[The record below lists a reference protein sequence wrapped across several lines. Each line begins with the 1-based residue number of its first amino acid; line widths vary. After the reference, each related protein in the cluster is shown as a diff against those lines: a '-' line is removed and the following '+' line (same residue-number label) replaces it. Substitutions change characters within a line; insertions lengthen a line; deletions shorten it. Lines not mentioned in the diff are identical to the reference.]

1 MKIAI
6 ISDIHDN
13 LANLDK
19 FLDWADKQDINVLLC
34 TGDITNN
41 ESLQRLATGFKN
53 NIYLVS
59 GNQELYDPS
68 DLEPENIHFLGRT
81 GIVTLAGHK
90 IGLCHEPYLIH
101 ELLEKRPDLDIVFYG
116 HTHKP
121 WIETQG
127 DIKIVNPGTL
137 GGMFQK
143 ATFAFW
149 EPDKKNIELKI
160 LELIK

>member
-41 ESLQRLATGFKN
+41 ETLQKLATGFKN

-59 GNQELYDPS
+59 GNQELYDPIY
-68 DLEPENIHFLGRT
+68 LEAENIHFLGRT
-81 GIVTLAGHK
+81 GIVTLAGNK

-101 ELLEKRPDLDIVFYG
+101 ELLEKRPDLDIIFYG

-121 WIETQG
+121 WMKPRETLRLLILVPWEGFSKKLLLLFGSQ
-127 DIKIVNPGTL
+127 IRKTL
-137 GGMFQK
+137 
-143 ATFAFW
+143 
-149 EPDKKNIELKI
+149 N
-160 LELIK
+160 